1 MRSATSCS
9 KTLIR
14 SDWRRFWPAAFLYAF
29 ISFFMLPLPV
39 WVNRELTDGGTLW
52 GGRRAA
58 QVVREMSPGF
68 VILVFFFGL
77 ILAMAVYGYLMAGK
91 SVGLMHALPVSR
103 NRQFLSHFAA
113 ALSMLTAGNAVTFLL
128 ALLMEALT
136 RSVEIKSLL
145 VWLAVTELT
154 GFFFLAFATLCTVVT
169 GWLLAVPVIYV
180 GFNFVVFLYQTIL
193 EVLAKLLYPSYV
205 GPDFAG
211 SVVEWLTPVVK
222 LVDVAAQRVYTV
234 YERGLALTNYGYN
247 PELLPALLIYT
258 AIGLAML
265 GLALVLY
272 RRRHSESAGD
282 AVAFKPLRPVARYM
296 SSIAGWLAL
305 GTLVHQM
312 ITWGGRNAVS
322 LILWQLLMGGLVY
335 CAVEMLLRKS
345 YKIFDRRTAVGLLAL
360 WLVLAGVTGS
370 MKLDL
375 TGYEK
380 RVPAAD
386 RVEVVSI
393 SVNGYET
400 DLAGPDSVQAVLA
413 LHRALARQGTPALPQ
428 GSVRLEY
435 HLKNGANMNRCY
447 EVDLENP
454 AVHEAMTEVLNQP
467 LMRRALLL
475 QDYGRYGE
483 TFTGGY
489 AENLTDGRSLVLSP
503 EDCQKLYQALRADM
517 ERPVTPELLW
527 DTSSILNVGLT
538 TNKGSYRLWQ
548 VRLDCAD
555 TIGALIEIGVI
566 DSQADLISDNGW
578 K

>member
-77 ILAMAVYGYLMAGK
+77 ILAMAVYSYLMAGK

-154 GFFFLAFATLCTVVT
+154 GFFFLAFATLCTVIT
-169 GWLLAVPVIYV
+169 GWLLAVPAIYV
-180 GFNFVVFLYQTIL
+180 GFNFVVWAYEMIL
-193 EVLAKLLYPSYV
+193 KALAGLLYPNVTNMSHIS
-205 GPDFAG
+205 GAAL
-211 SVVEWLTPVVK
+211 WLTPAAK

-258 AIGLAML
+258 AVGLAML

-282 AVAFKPLRPVARYM
+282 AVAFKTLRPVARYVI
-296 SSIAGWLAL
+296 SIAAGLAL
-305 GTLVHQM
+305 GTLAHQM

-322 LILWQLLMGGLVY
+322 LILCQIIMGGVVF

-345 YKIFDRRTAVGLLAL
+345 YKIFDRRMAAGLLAL
-360 WLVLAGVTGS
+360 WLVLAGVTGA
-370 MKLDL
+370 MALDVV
-375 TGYEK
+375 GVQR
-380 RVPAAD
+380 RVPEAD
-386 RVEVVSI
+386 RVESVRVYGQALSRSVELTDPAAVQTVI
-393 SVNGYET
+393 S
-400 DLAGPDSVQAVLA
+400 
-413 LHRALARQGTPALPQ
+413 LHRALIDSGEPAESWEDLYVEYELKD
-428 GSVRLEY
+428 GSAMSRRF
-435 HLKNGANMNRCY
+435 K
-447 EVDLENP
+447 VDLKNP
-454 AVHEAMTEVLNQP
+454 AVYEAMTEMLNQP
-467 LMRRALLL
+467 LMRRVLLL
-475 QDYGRYGE
+475 EEYGKYGT

-489 AENLTDGRSLVLSP
+489 ADCYTTGRTLVLSAQ
-503 EDCQKLYQALRADM
+503 DCLKVYQALEADM
-517 ERPVTPELLW
+517 ERPVTPESLEDVASNFRVELVTIQGGY
-527 DTSSILNVGLT
+527 D
-538 TNKGSYRLWQ
+538 LWQ
-548 VRLDCAD
+548 LRRDCRD
-555 TIGALIEIGVI
+555 TIATLIELGLI
-566 DSQADLISDNGW
+566 DSEADLEFGG
-578 K
+578 